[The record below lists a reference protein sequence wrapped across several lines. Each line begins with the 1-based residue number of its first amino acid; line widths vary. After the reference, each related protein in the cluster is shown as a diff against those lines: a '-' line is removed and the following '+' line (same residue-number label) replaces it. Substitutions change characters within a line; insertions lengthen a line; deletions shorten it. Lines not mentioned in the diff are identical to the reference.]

1 MEDIKRKLF
10 NAFDN
15 YLYQTVSWPI
25 PDGVCFMIQLVPT
38 KSKVTYMTVVKFSIP
53 PMLFEKLLSPTDI
66 KVANR
71 FQA

>member
-1 MEDIKRKLF
+1 MCLTIT
-10 NAFDN
+10 

-38 KSKVTYMTVVKFSIP
+38 ESKVTHMRAVEFSIP
-53 PMLFEKLLSPTDI
+53 PVLFEKLLSPTDI